1 VYAHVISDK
10 LAEAADIFARVIVS
24 AG

>member
-1 VYAHVISDK
+1 VYAHVISNQ
-10 LAEAADIFARVIVS
+10 LAEAADIFARIMKA

>member
-1 VYAHVISDK
+1 VYDRVISDK